1 MINKRSNVQC
11 YCELWGTLWKERA
24 PRLEAELWREQDW
37 SLAWERQISIVFY
50 KPGSNFKNYIYIY
63 NFDKNKVNLK
73 KKKRWVARD
82 TSSSSPNVWILLYR
96 LLLNH
101 CLISTHWL
109 STKEPKG
116 TGAELS
122 VNERVCTVDQ
132 AVLEAGH
139 LNFPVLWSSKPLL
152 LDQLGLDIVTW
163 TSKDY
168 KVIQSESLISYTN
181 NFFNHFPFHNVRK

>member
-1 MINKRSNVQC
+1 MR

-24 PRLEAELWREQDW
+24 PRLEAELWGKQDW
-37 SLAWERQISIVFY
+37 RLRWERQISIVFY

-63 NFDKNKVNLK
+63 NFDKNKVNFK
-73 KKKRWVARD
+73 KRKKRWVARD
-82 TSSSSPNVWILLYR
+82 TSNSSLCVWISLYR

-101 CLISTHWL
+101 CLISMHWL
-109 STKEPKG
+109 STRAPTG

-122 VNERVCTVDQ
+122 VNELVCTMDQ

-139 LNFPVLWSSKPLL
+139 LNSPVMWSNKSLL
-152 LDQLGLDIVTW
+152 LDQLGLDIVIC

-168 KVIQSESLISYTN
+168 KVKQSESFVSYTN